1 MRYFVLVFAL
11 ALCACAAS
19 DNQRPR
25 ATNTITVYQPSLG
38 GGMPG
43 RVVRIKQKT
52 DASFCGPI
60 SPSYQY
66 IYGID
71 HQVDLPRHPGI
82 DSTGGIEFDFS
93 VWDVP
98 PPDSLSY
105 DEKIRRRPSS
115 AGLNLIAAEKL
126 VDPSWMLWEIHFSR
140 DAGNQDFSYK
150 HFSVDE
156 AECWAKRGDQIAQY
170 MMRLEYL
177 PQGRE
182 AVGQEQEFYTK
193 RAVQFLQMAAT
204 PPETVDSCETV
215 PAPCSAN
222 LLKPFPAGLGQANYY
237 LHRNVRYY
245 TEFTESL
252 GLKDAAFYLKQAVRG
267 AHGRAYSIYYDVPLR
282 GSRY

>member
-11 ALCACAAS
+11 ALSPCAAS

-43 RVVRIKQKT
+43 RVERIKQKT

-105 DEKIRRRPSS
+105 DEKMRRRPSGS
-115 AGLNLIAAEKL
+115 GLNYIAAEKL
-126 VDPSWMLWEIHFSR
+126 VDPSWMLWENYYSR
-140 DAGNQDFSYK
+140 DAGNQDFSYA

-156 AECWAKRGDQIAQY
+156 AECWAKKGDQIAQY
-170 MMRLEYL
+170 MMHLEYWPL
-177 PQGRE
+177 ALE
-182 AVGQEQEFYTK
+182 AVGQEQEFYK
-193 RAVQFLQMAAT
+193 KLVVQFMQMAAT

-222 LLKPFPAGLGQANYY
+222 LLKPFPAGLGAANYHLY
-237 LHRNVRYY
+237 EQMRYY

-267 AHGRAYSIYYDVPLR
+267 AYGKAYVR
-282 GSRY
+282 